1 MYYYNNTLLPFSICQ
16 YRTNELNYDINLAY
30 EQSQNGV
37 TNPAV
42 PQLQVN
48 QAYTES
54 QHSKVQNSDEPIY
67 ERLSDMSRIYAQ
79 ILALEGDKGGRYS
92 PIKECKQTS
101 ETMNSVD
108 S

>member
-1 MYYYNNTLLPFSICQ
+1 MHYYNNTLLPFSICQ
-16 YRTNELNYDINLAY
+16 YRTNYNINLAY

-37 TNPAV
+37 TNPTV
-42 PQLQVN
+42 PQLQIN

-54 QHSKVQNSDEPIY
+54 QHGKVQNLDEPIY
-67 ERLSDMSRIYAQ
+67 ERLSDLPGMYAQ
-79 ILALEGDKGGRYS
+79 ILALEGDKGGGHS